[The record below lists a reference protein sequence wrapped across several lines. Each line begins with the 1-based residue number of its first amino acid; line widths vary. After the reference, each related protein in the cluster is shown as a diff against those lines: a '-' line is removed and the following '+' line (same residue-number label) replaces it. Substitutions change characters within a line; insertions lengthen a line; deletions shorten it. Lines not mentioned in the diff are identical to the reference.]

1 MAPKKDTGKK
11 DKGKLPASG
20 SDSHRGDTPSHR
32 GGTPSNRGITPSH
45 RGNSPSKKE
54 KSSRGKV
61 KKKGKSALD
70 AVSEGALEDDGDD
83 TNLDDID
90 DDEEHAVRPTVAIG
104 AQSEFGRLFSHAIGP
119 AQPYALDDG
128 GDTNL
133 DDVDDAVAETAQAAQ
148 AAEAEAEAEAEAAAE
163 RLAGMM
169 RVRGGMG
176 AGASVLTVESPDA
189 DIQAAYE
196 GASAQERSVFLVH
209 IGEQE
214 KRKLVSLGL
223 DVSEAAREDVKVAEP
238 GPETTDTMP
247 TEVVEPAAGVAT
259 EAEAAQAEAAVET
272 KNPIVEIGNSIIEAI
287 VLAFTPRGL
296 FSSGPSNGPTQ
307 PNASDDG
314 DDTNLDDIDD
324 DDAMQPTVPMGAP
337 PEIIRVLSGLDDRLA
352 DALRAGDIKL
362 LRVSWLRRLRR
373 LLRQPNERRLKRRQ
387 ELEALFLAP
396 GKKPPLLSA
405 EEAVAL
411 LRRGN
416 RGVGALTHGWLSPG
430 ECDPD
435 GARLDMVLAALDEHP
450 HIEGVFWDYA
460 SLFQN
465 LPDRDRTPDE
475 SAAFKRAIMV
485 MADVY
490 ASAVGTTVLQSREIP
505 PRPEAFDGALC
516 LFGLKATKG
525 EAAVRET
532 LGSFGTIVAFEPT
545 RNPPV
550 VRFASHEAALA
561 AKRAGPWPELCD
573 AVDTLYNERPYDERG
588 WCVFEDAVSHEL
600 LARLGAVPRVRE
612 ALDALPSKVLV
623 LRSGR
628 PTEPC
633 VAPTG
638 ELAERVERVLTRI
651 AGATFTGK
659 GDMDTVPALYREYVT
674 RIVGAVQPVLALAAE
689 AAAGSQVVA
698 LPPMPADDGFAS
710 MRAWHL
716 DCLRAQHAYIPDAL
730 SGQQLSTLTEC
741 VPIGVEGHDA
751 DGKPLA
757 VRDARSLCAWLHDL
771 RSSARTCALL
781 TAGPAAGKTW
791 LMSQLIM
798 HALGQGDGRAE
809 DDGRAPLVP
818 VLVRAEQL
826 QKRLAE
832 QGAAF
837 DAANDWVDAD
847 LKLTCAP
854 PHYAM
859 LRAAMHERRVLLLLD
874 GLDEAGAQRARIE
887 KHVAEVLA
895 PKGFVILCTSRP
907 AGLDEA
913 CFAGFHRL
921 TLAPLTDAQQEAFLA
936 TRLGDERASALKS
949 YLRDKVPLDAGGE
962 AGTKR
967 RVTANPLMLSMVC
980 SIAQLR
986 VGIDMPTTTAEL
998 YEVAAGAMLKQRSG
1012 AAVSDDA
1019 RALLQATFFEA
1030 HAAEQRIITEAQL
1043 GAATA
1048 RIGARIGMAAA
1059 QRAADELR
1067 ALVARDGLPLV
1078 RLLEAKPLQMQAFHL
1093 SFQEY
1098 YAMLAIGDGG
1108 VPLPSFAWGVW
1119 WTNAVLMGVQAGGA
1133 AFGDAFVKAAQLPA
1147 AEGAAVPDKEAWRLR
1162 VLATL
1167 VRKGLPAAWLPT
1179 ALEAA
1184 KGVAREAAREAGK
1197 LAAAD
1202 ALVVGKRV
1210 LASDVTWLP
1219 AVVARVEGDEVD
1231 VKIQG
1236 WEEKK
1241 GLPRTKALVVASNR
1255 AGALLRLAA
1264 GAGDAALVEALLDAG
1279 VNPLVADEH
1288 ANTPLHRAAVGGH
1301 VAICRALVAKG
1312 ADKEEQNTQNQSA
1325 ADAARNAKQHA
1336 VVRLFAPTLSDR
1348 EFTDEACT
1356 RTERLRAAATGDL
1369 ATLAR
1374 TQDAGRITALM
1385 VASRRKQL
1393 AAVRKLLESSNAS
1406 TLNAQSAEGC
1416 SALYLAAEE
1425 GAEPI
1430 VQQLLTRGADAALAA
1445 FDGETP
1451 LMRASTFGHERC
1463 LQVLLEAKVDPNQAA
1478 SDGWT
1483 ALIWAANNGH
1493 ERCVQVLL
1501 EAKADPNQANAKGS
1515 TALMYAAQNGHEPC
1529 VLALLEAGVAV
1540 DKTEG
1545 KGWTALLFA
1554 AQNGH
1559 ERCAHVLL
1567 EAGAAVDE
1575 IEGTGWTAL
1584 MFVAQ
1589 NCHERCADVLL
1600 EAKADPNK
1608 ATSDGATAL
1617 IIAAQNGHE
1626 PCVHVLLEAK
1636 ADPNKAK
1643 SDGWTALIFA
1653 AQYGHERCLHALLK
1667 AGAAVDETQ
1676 EEGWTALMLAAKNG
1690 HEPCVHVLL
1699 EAGSAVDETES
1710 TGWTA
1715 LMLAAKKGH
1724 EPCVHVLLEAKAD
1737 PNKATSDGWTSL
1749 MAAAENGHKRCL
1761 HALLDAGA
1769 VVNAQDN
1776 TVWTTALMRA
1786 SRNGHERCV
1795 HVLLEAKADPN
1806 KAMSDGRTALMSA
1819 AKYGHE
1825 PCLQDLLEAGAVVD
1839 TRGPQEW
1846 TALMFASSDGH
1857 APCVRDL
1864 LEAKA
1869 DPNEASA
1876 QGNTALI
1883 LAAQNGHDP
1892 CVHVLLEARAAVDET
1907 EEEGFTALML
1917 AAQNGHEPC
1926 VRDLLKAGADRN
1938 KELPA
1943 YSGWNALRLAESG
1956 GHVAVCDLLR

>member
-1 MAPKKDTGKK
+1 MP
-11 DKGKLPASG
+11 
-20 SDSHRGDTPSHR
+20 
-32 GGTPSNRGITPSH
+32 
-45 RGNSPSKKE
+45 
-54 KSSRGKV
+54 
-61 KKKGKSALD
+61 KSAAHL
-70 AVSEGALEDDGDD
+70 ALPPP
-83 TNLDDID
+83 
-90 DDEEHAVRPTVAIG
+90 HRP
-104 AQSEFGRLFSHAIGP
+104 SLGP
-119 AQPYALDDG
+119 ARPYLDDG

-133 DDVDDAVAETAQAAQ
+133 DNNDDAAAVAVQAAQ
-148 AAEAEAEAEAEAAAE
+148 AEEAQAQAEAAGE
-163 RLAGMM
+163 RLKGIV
-169 RVRGGMG
+169 RIRGGG
-176 AGASVLTVESPDA
+176 CAASKPRAQAEPFIQDLEGPSESSSPLAVEP
-189 DIQAAYE
+189 
-196 GASAQERSVFLVH
+196 GP
-209 IGEQE
+209 
-214 KRKLVSLGL
+214 
-223 DVSEAAREDVKVAEP
+223 EAVPEDMNVAEP
-238 GPETTDTMP
+238 GPETIHTMP
-247 TEVVEPAAGVAT
+247 TEVVEPAAGAAM
-259 EAEAAQAEAAVET
+259 EAEAALAEAAAET
-272 KNPIVEIGNSIIEAI
+272 KNPIVEIGNSIIDAI
-287 VLAFTPRGL
+287 VLAFTPRAGL

-307 PNASDDG
+307 PNALDDG

-324 DDAMQPTVPMGAP
+324 DDDDAVRPTKAMGAP

-362 LRVSWLRRLRR
+362 LSVSWLRRLRR
-373 LLRQPNERRLKRRQ
+373 LLRKPNKRRLKRRQ
-387 ELEALFLAP
+387 ELEALFLAS
-396 GKKPPLLSA
+396 GKKSPFLSA

-430 ECDPD
+430 ECDPN
-435 GARLDMVLAALDEHP
+435 GARLDMVLAAIEEHP
-450 HIEGVFWDYA
+450 QIEGIFWDYA

-532 LGSFGTIVAFEPT
+532 LGCFGAIDAFEHT

-573 AVDTLYNERPYDERG
+573 GIDTLYNERPYDERG

-633 VAPTG
+633 VAPIG
-638 ELAERVERVLTRI
+638 ELADRVERVVARI

-659 GDMDTVPALYREYVT
+659 GDKVTVPALYREYVT
-674 RIVGAVQPVLALAAE
+674 RIVGVVQPVLALAAK
-689 AAAGSQVVA
+689 AAAGSQVVLV
-698 LPPMPADDGFAS
+698 LPPMPVDTGFAS
-710 MRAWHL
+710 IRAWHL

-859 LRAAMHERRVLLLLD
+859 LRAAMQERHVLLLLD
-874 GLDEAGAQRARIE
+874 GLDEAGAQWARIE

-907 AGLDEA
+907 SGLDEA

-962 AGTKR
+962 AGTRR

-1030 HAAEQRIITEAQL
+1030 HAAEQRIITEAHL
-1043 GAATA
+1043 GAAAA
-1048 RIGARIGMAAA
+1048 RIGARIGNAAA
-1059 QRAADELR
+1059 QRAADELC

-1108 VPLPSFAWGVW
+1108 VPLPSFVWGVW

-1133 AFGDAFVKAAQLPA
+1133 AFGDAFVKAAQLPV
-1147 AEGAAVPDKEAWRLR
+1147 AEAAAVPAKEAWRLR

-1197 LAAAD
+1197 LAVAD

-1210 LASDVTWLP
+1210 LALFVIWKP
-1219 AVVARVEGDEVD
+1219 AVVTRVEGDAVD

-1236 WEEKK
+1236 WHEKNTMVK
-1241 GLPRTKALVVASNR
+1241 GLPRTKALVVASDG

-1279 VNPLVADEH
+1279 VNPLVADER
-1288 ANTPLHRAAVGGH
+1288 ANTPLHRAAAGGH

-1312 ADKEEQNTQNQSA
+1312 ADKEERNTQFQSA

-1336 VVRLFAPTLSDR
+1336 VVRLFEPTLSDR
-1348 EFTDEACT
+1348 EFTDETCMC
-1356 RTERLRAAATGDL
+1356 TERLRAAATGDL

-1393 AAVRKLLESSNAS
+1393 AAVAKLLESSNAS
-1406 TLNAQSAEGC
+1406 TLNALSAKGC
-1416 SALYLAAEE
+1416 TALYLAAEE

-1430 VQQLLTRGADAALAA
+1430 VQQLLTRGADAALADS
-1445 FDGETP
+1445 DGGTP
-1451 LMRASTFGHERC
+1451 LMLASRFGHERC
-1463 LQVLLEAKVDPNQAA
+1463 LHVLLEAMADPNMAKSNGMTALMFAAQNCHVQVALVLLEAKADPNMARSNGWTALMLAA
-1478 SDGWT
+1478 ENGHEQVALVLLETKADPNKAKSDGFTALMCATQNGHEQVALVLLEAKADPNRATSNGETALMCAAENGHEQVAHVLLEAKADPNMAKSNGSTALMLAALNGHEQVALILLEAKADPNMATSDGWT
-1483 ALIWAANNGH
+1483 ALMCAARNGH
-1493 ERCVQVLL
+1493 EQVALVLL
-1501 EAKADPNQANAKGS
+1501 EAKADPNQAMPDGR
-1515 TALMYAAQNGHEPC
+1515 TALILAAENGHEQ
-1529 VLALLEAGVAV
+1529 VAL
-1540 DKTEG
+1540 
-1545 KGWTALLFA
+1545 
-1554 AQNGH
+1554 
-1559 ERCAHVLL
+1559 
-1567 EAGAAVDE
+1567 
-1575 IEGTGWTAL
+1575 
-1584 MFVAQ
+1584 
-1589 NCHERCADVLL
+1589 VLL
-1600 EAKADPNK
+1600 EAKADPNM
-1608 ATSDGATAL
+1608 AQPDGLTAL
-1617 IIAAQNGHE
+1617 MCAAQNGHE
-1626 PCVHVLLEAK
+1626 QVALVLLEAK
-1636 ADPNKAK
+1636 ADPNMANNN
-1643 SDGWTALIFA
+1643 GWTALMSA
-1653 AQYGHERCLHALLK
+1653 AQDGHEQVALVLLEAK
-1667 AGAAVDETQ
+1667 ADTYKATSD
-1676 EEGWTALMLAAKNG
+1676 GWTALMLAAEVGHEQVALVLLETKADPNQAMPDGRTALILAAEIGHEQVALILLEAKADPNRAMSNGLTALMCAAQNG
-1690 HEPCVHVLL
+1690 HEQV
-1699 EAGSAVDETES
+1699 
-1710 TGWTA
+1710 A
-1715 LMLAAKKGH
+1715 L
-1724 EPCVHVLLEAKAD
+1724 VLLEAKAD
-1737 PNKATSDGWTSL
+1737 PNMANNNGW
-1749 MAAAENGHKRCL
+1749 
-1761 HALLDAGA
+1761 
-1769 VVNAQDN
+1769 
-1776 TVWTTALMRA
+1776 TALMSA
-1786 SRNGHERCV
+1786 AQDGHEQV
-1795 HVLLEAKADPN
+1795 TLVLLEAKADPN
-1806 KAMSDGRTALMSA
+1806 QAMPDGLTALMHTA
-1819 AKYGHE
+1819 EIGHE
-1825 PCLQDLLEAGAVVD
+1825 QV
-1839 TRGPQEW
+1839 
-1846 TALMFASSDGH
+1846 AL
-1857 APCVRDL
+1857 VL

-1869 DPNEASA
+1869 DPNQAMPD
-1876 QGNTALI
+1876 G
-1883 LAAQNGHDP
+1883 
-1892 CVHVLLEARAAVDET
+1892 R
-1907 EEEGFTALML
+1907 TALML
-1917 AAQNGHEPC
+1917 AAEIGHEQVALVLLEAKADPNMAQPDGLTALMCAAQNGHEQ
-1926 VRDLLKAGADRN
+1926 VALVLLEAKADPNQA
-1938 KELPA
+1938 KKPA
-1943 YSGWNALRLAESG
+1943 EPP
-1956 GHVAVCDLLR
+1956 

>member
-1 MAPKKDTGKK
+1 MA
-11 DKGKLPASG
+11 LSLASG
-20 SDSHRGDTPSHR
+20 
-32 GGTPSNRGITPSH
+32 
-45 RGNSPSKKE
+45 E
-54 KSSRGKV
+54 KSPFLS
-61 KKKGKSALD
+61 
-70 AVSEGALEDDGDD
+70 
-83 TNLDDID
+83 
-90 DDEEHAVRPTVAIG
+90 
-104 AQSEFGRLFSHAIGP
+104 
-119 AQPYALDDG
+119 
-128 GDTNL
+128 
-133 DDVDDAVAETAQAAQ
+133 
-148 AAEAEAEAEAEAAAE
+148 
-163 RLAGMM
+163 
-169 RVRGGMG
+169 
-176 AGASVLTVESPDA
+176 SP
-189 DIQAAYE
+189 
-196 GASAQERSVFLVH
+196 F
-209 IGEQE
+209 
-214 KRKLVSLGL
+214 
-223 DVSEAAREDVKVAEP
+223 
-238 GPETTDTMP
+238 
-247 TEVVEPAAGVAT
+247 
-259 EAEAAQAEAAVET
+259 
-272 KNPIVEIGNSIIEAI
+272 
-287 VLAFTPRGL
+287 
-296 FSSGPSNGPTQ
+296 
-307 PNASDDG
+307 
-314 DDTNLDDIDD
+314 
-324 DDAMQPTVPMGAP
+324 
-337 PEIIRVLSGLDDRLA
+337 
-352 DALRAGDIKL
+352 
-362 LRVSWLRRLRR
+362 
-373 LLRQPNERRLKRRQ
+373 
-387 ELEALFLAP
+387 
-396 GKKPPLLSA
+396 LSA
-405 EEAVAL
+405 EEAVVL
-411 LRRGN
+411 LRRGS
-416 RGVGALTHGWLSPG
+416 RGVGALSHSWLSPG

-435 GARLDMVLAALDEHP
+435 GVRLEMVLAALEEHP

-465 LPDRDRTPDE
+465 LPNRTRTPVE
-475 SAAFKRAIMV
+475 SAAFERAIMV

-525 EAAVRET
+525 EGAVRET
-532 LGSFGTIVAFEPT
+532 LGCFGAIVAFEHT

-573 AVDTLYNERPYDERG
+573 GVDTLYNERPYDERG

-730 SGQQLSTLTEC
+730 SGKQLSTLTEC

-751 DGKPLA
+751 NGKPLA

-798 HALGQGDGRAE
+798 HALGQVDRLAE
-809 DDGRAPLVP
+809 DDGREPLVP

-837 DAANDWVDAD
+837 DAANDWVDAG

-874 GLDEAGAQRARIE
+874 GLDEAGAERARIE

-913 CFAGFHRL
+913 GFAGFHRL
-921 TLAPLTDAQQEAFLA
+921 TLAPLSDEQQEAFLT
-936 TRLGDERASALKS
+936 TRLGDKRASALKS

-998 YEVAAGAMLKQRSG
+998 YEVAAGAMQKRSG

-1030 HAAEQRIITEAQL
+1030 HAAEQRIITEAHL
-1043 GAATA
+1043 GAAAA

-1059 QRAADELR
+1059 QGAADELR

-1133 AFGDAFVKAAQLPA
+1133 VFGDAFVKAAQLPV
-1147 AEGAAVPDKEAWRLR
+1147 AEGAAVPDKEAWRLC

-1279 VNPLVADEH
+1279 VNPLVADERV
-1288 ANTPLHRAAVGGH
+1288 NTPLHRAAAGGH

-1312 ADKEEQNTQNQSA
+1312 ADKEERNMQNQSA
-1325 ADAARNAKQHA
+1325 ANVARNAKQHA
-1336 VVRLFAPTLSDR
+1336 VVRLFEPTLSDR
-1348 EFTDEACT
+1348 EFTDEACM

-1374 TQDAGRITALM
+1374 TQDAGRMTALM

-1393 AAVRKLLESSNAS
+1393 AAIVKLLESSNAS

-1416 SALYLAAEE
+1416 TALYLAAEE

-1430 VQQLLTRGADAALAA
+1430 VQQLLTQGADAALA
-1445 FDGETP
+1445 D
-1451 LMRASTFGHERC
+1451 
-1463 LQVLLEAKVDPNQAA
+1463 
-1478 SDGWT
+1478 SDG
-1483 ALIWAANNGH
+1483 
-1493 ERCVQVLL
+1493 
-1501 EAKADPNQANAKGS
+1501 K
-1515 TALMYAAQNGHEPC
+1515 
-1529 VLALLEAGVAV
+1529 
-1540 DKTEG
+1540 
-1545 KGWTALLFA
+1545 
-1554 AQNGH
+1554 
-1559 ERCAHVLL
+1559 
-1567 EAGAAVDE
+1567 
-1575 IEGTGWTAL
+1575 
-1584 MFVAQ
+1584 
-1589 NCHERCADVLL
+1589 
-1600 EAKADPNK
+1600 
-1608 ATSDGATAL
+1608 
-1617 IIAAQNGHE
+1617 
-1626 PCVHVLLEAK
+1626 
-1636 ADPNKAK
+1636 
-1643 SDGWTALIFA
+1643 
-1653 AQYGHERCLHALLK
+1653 
-1667 AGAAVDETQ
+1667 
-1676 EEGWTALMLAAKNG
+1676 
-1690 HEPCVHVLL
+1690 
-1699 EAGSAVDETES
+1699 
-1710 TGWTA
+1710 
-1715 LMLAAKKGH
+1715 
-1724 EPCVHVLLEAKAD
+1724 
-1737 PNKATSDGWTSL
+1737 
-1749 MAAAENGHKRCL
+1749 
-1761 HALLDAGA
+1761 
-1769 VVNAQDN
+1769 
-1776 TVWTTALMRA
+1776 
-1786 SRNGHERCV
+1786 
-1795 HVLLEAKADPN
+1795 
-1806 KAMSDGRTALMSA
+1806 
-1819 AKYGHE
+1819 
-1825 PCLQDLLEAGAVVD
+1825 
-1839 TRGPQEW
+1839 RGP
-1846 TALMFASSDGH
+1846 
-1857 APCVRDL
+1857 
-1864 LEAKA
+1864 K
-1869 DPNEASA
+1869 
-1876 QGNTALI
+1876 
-1883 LAAQNGHDP
+1883 
-1892 CVHVLLEARAAVDET
+1892 
-1907 EEEGFTALML
+1907 
-1917 AAQNGHEPC
+1917 
-1926 VRDLLKAGADRN
+1926 
-1938 KELPA
+1938 
-1943 YSGWNALRLAESG
+1943 
-1956 GHVAVCDLLR
+1956 

>member
-1 MAPKKDTGKK
+1 MGLAQEN
-11 DKGKLPASG
+11 AS
-20 SDSHRGDTPSHR
+20 
-32 GGTPSNRGITPSH
+32 
-45 RGNSPSKKE
+45 
-54 KSSRGKV
+54 
-61 KKKGKSALD
+61 L
-70 AVSEGALEDDGDD
+70 DDGDD
-83 TNLDDID
+83 TNLDGI
-90 DDEEHAVRPTVAIG
+90 
-104 AQSEFGRLFSHAIGP
+104 
-119 AQPYALDDG
+119 
-128 GDTNL
+128 
-133 DDVDDAVAETAQAAQ
+133 DDAVAVAAQAAR
-148 AAEAEAEAEAEAAAE
+148 AAEAEAKSAGEQ
-163 RLAGMM
+163 LAGML

-176 AGASVLTVESPDA
+176 AGASALTGESPDA
-189 DIQAAYE
+189 DIKAAYE
-196 GASAQERSVFLVH
+196 GASAQERSVFLVKV
-209 IGEQE
+209 GEQE

-223 DVSEAAREDVKVAEP
+223 VVPEAAPSGLTP
-238 GPETTDTMP
+238 GASSPSESP
-247 TEVVEPAAGVAT
+247 TLGQLSVP
-259 EAEAAQAEAAVET
+259 
-272 KNPIVEIGNSIIEAI
+272 
-287 VLAFTPRGL
+287 
-296 FSSGPSNGPTQ
+296 
-307 PNASDDG
+307 PNALEDG

-324 DDAMQPTVPMGAP
+324 DDDAVRPTKAMGAP

-362 LRVSWLRRLRR
+362 LSVSWLRRLRR
-373 LLRQPNERRLKRRQ
+373 QPNKRRLKRRQ
-387 ELEALFLAP
+387 ELEALFLAS
-396 GKKPPLLSA
+396 GKKSPFLSA
-405 EEAVAL
+405 EEAIAL

-430 ECDPD
+430 ECDPN
-435 GARLDMVLAALDEHP
+435 GARLDMVLAALEEHP
-450 HIEGVFWDYA
+450 QIEGIFWDYA

-532 LGSFGTIVAFEPT
+532 LGCFGAIVAFEHT

-573 AVDTLYNERPYDERG
+573 GIDTLYNERPYDERG

-633 VAPTG
+633 VAPIG
-638 ELAERVERVLTRI
+638 ELADRVERVVARI

-659 GDMDTVPALYREYVT
+659 GDKDTVPALYREYVT
-674 RIVGAVQPVLALAAE
+674 RIVGVVQPVLALAAE
-689 AAAGSQVVA
+689 AAAGSQVVLA
-698 LPPMPADDGFAS
+698 LPPMPVDTGFAS

-716 DCLRAQHAYIPDAL
+716 DCLRAQHASIPDAL

-809 DDGRAPLVP
+809 DGGREPLVP

-837 DAANDWVDAD
+837 DAATDWVDAD

-949 YLRDKVPLDAGGE
+949 YLRDKVPLDAGSE
-962 AGTKR
+962 AGTRR

-1030 HAAEQRIITEAQL
+1030 HAAEQRIITEAHL
-1043 GAATA
+1043 GAAAA

-1133 AFGDAFVKAAQLPA
+1133 AFGDAFVKAAQLPV
-1147 AEGAAVPDKEAWRLR
+1147 AEAAAVPAQEAWRLH

-1184 KGVAREAAREAGK
+1184 KGVAIEAAREAGK

-1210 LASDVTWLP
+1210 LARDGNFWTP
-1219 AVVARVEGDEVD
+1219 AVVARVEGDAVD
-1231 VKIQG
+1231 VKIMG
-1236 WEEKK
+1236 WDEKK
-1241 GLPRTKALVVASNR
+1241 GLPRTKALVVASDG

-1264 GAGDAALVEALLDAG
+1264 GAGDAALVEALLDTG
-1279 VNPLVADEH
+1279 VNPLVTDER
-1288 ANTPLHRAAVGGH
+1288 ANTPLHRAAAGGH

-1312 ADKEEQNTQNQSA
+1312 ADKEENNTQLQSA
-1325 ADAARNAKQHA
+1325 VGAARNAKQHA
-1336 VVRLFAPTLSDR
+1336 VVRLFVPTLSDH

-1374 TQDAGRITALM
+1374 TQDAGRMTALM

-1393 AAVRKLLESSNAS
+1393 AAVAKLLASSNAS

-1416 SALYLAAEE
+1416 TALYLAAEE

-1430 VQQLLTRGADAALAA
+1430 VQQLLTRGADAALADS
-1445 FDGETP
+1445 DGGTP
-1451 LMRASTFGHERC
+1451 LMLASRFGHERC
-1463 LQVLLEAKVDPNQAA
+1463 L
-1478 SDGWT
+1478 
-1483 ALIWAANNGH
+1483 
-1493 ERCVQVLL
+1493 
-1501 EAKADPNQANAKGS
+1501 
-1515 TALMYAAQNGHEPC
+1515 
-1529 VLALLEAGVAV
+1529 
-1540 DKTEG
+1540 
-1545 KGWTALLFA
+1545 
-1554 AQNGH
+1554 
-1559 ERCAHVLL
+1559 HVLL
-1567 EAGAAVDE
+1567 EA
-1575 IEGTGWTAL
+1575 
-1584 MFVAQ
+1584 M
-1589 NCHERCADVLL
+1589 
-1600 EAKADPNK
+1600 
-1608 ATSDGATAL
+1608 
-1617 IIAAQNGHE
+1617 
-1626 PCVHVLLEAK
+1626 
-1636 ADPNKAK
+1636 
-1643 SDGWTALIFA
+1643 
-1653 AQYGHERCLHALLK
+1653 
-1667 AGAAVDETQ
+1667 
-1676 EEGWTALMLAAKNG
+1676 
-1690 HEPCVHVLL
+1690 
-1699 EAGSAVDETES
+1699 
-1710 TGWTA
+1710 
-1715 LMLAAKKGH
+1715 
-1724 EPCVHVLLEAKAD
+1724 
-1737 PNKATSDGWTSL
+1737 
-1749 MAAAENGHKRCL
+1749 
-1761 HALLDAGA
+1761 
-1769 VVNAQDN
+1769 
-1776 TVWTTALMRA
+1776 
-1786 SRNGHERCV
+1786 
-1795 HVLLEAKADPN
+1795 ADPN
-1806 KAMSDGRTALMSA
+1806 KAMSDGRTALTFA
-1819 AKYGHE
+1819 AQNGQHE
-1825 PCLQDLLEAGAVVD
+1825 QVAFVLLKAKADPNQAQSNGM
-1839 TRGPQEW
+1839 
-1846 TALMFASSDGH
+1846 TALMFAALNGH
-1857 APCVRDL
+1857 EQVALVL

-1869 DPNEASA
+1869 DPNMARSGGVTTLMCAALNGHEQVAFVLLEAKADPNMTDSVGTTTLMCA
-1876 QGNTALI
+1876 ALNGHEQVAFVLLKAKADPNKAMSDGMTALGF
-1883 LAAQNGHDP
+1883 AAQNGHKQ
-1892 CVHVLLEARAAVDET
+1892 VALVLLEAKADPNQARSNGSTTLMCAALNGHEQVAFVLLEAKADPNQAQPD
-1907 EEEGFTALML
+1907 GRTALMFAAL
-1917 AAQNGHEPC
+1917 NGHEQVALVLLKAKADPNKAMSDGTTALGFAAQNGHKQVALVLLEAKADPNQARSNGSTTLMCAALNGHEQVAFVLLEAKADPNQARSDGVTALIIAAQNGHEQ
-1926 VRDLLKAGADRN
+1926 VAFVLLEAKADPNRAMSSGMTALMFAALNGHEQVALVLLEAGADRN
-1938 KELPA
+1938 KELSGL
-1943 YSGWNALRLAESG
+1943 SGWNALKLAERG
-1956 GHVAVCDLLR
+1956 GHSAVCDLLRQRRTKMRQSNTRGKGGPK